1 MKGYLFITDL
11 DGTLLNSK
19 QEISMVNK
27 NAIKEFQENGGL
39 FTIATGRME
48 KAVET
53 FVKELNINIPMILYN
68 GAKVVCPLS
77 GETLMEKHLD
87 TPIEVIQKVN
97 ELAKNEVGVLFYQDK
112 EVFTTTKNKYIYEY
126 EEKEKVTVEINEDV
140 FLKPITKVLLIGEC
154 EKLKSLETTIH
165 NWNVPVDLIYS
176 EATYLEILPLGSSKG
191 EAVRF
196 LKKHLNHSTMYTICI
211 GDNLNDLSM
220 LHEADRGI
228 AVENAHPELKEI
240 ADHVTVHHEQHSLA
254 NVLMRL
260 GKGT

>member
-19 QEISMVNK
+19 QEISLENK
-27 NAIKEFQENGGL
+27 KAIQEFQENGGL

-53 FVKELNINIPMILYN
+53 FVKELNIDIPMILYN

-87 TPIEVIQKVN
+87 VPSEVMQNVN
-97 ELAKNEVGVLFYQDK
+97 ELAKDEVGMLFYQDK
-112 EVFTTTKNKYIYEY
+112 KVYTTTKNQYIYEY
-126 EEKEKVTVEINEDV
+126 EAKEKVTVEINEDV
-140 FLKPITKVLLIGEC
+140 FEKPITKVLLIGEC
-154 EKLKSLETTIH
+154 ERLRSVETTIEE
-165 NWNVPVDLIYS
+165 WNVPVDLIYS
-176 EATYLEILPLGSSKG
+176 EATYLEILPKGSSKG

-196 LKKHLNHSTMYTICI
+196 LKNHLNHSTIYTICI

-220 LHEADRGI
+220 IHEADRGI
-228 AVENAHPELKEI
+228 AVENAHPELKEK

-254 NVLMRL
+254 NVLMGL
-260 GKGT
+260 GK